1 MEMAAERFMRVYSDL
16 PLKLRK
22 EIVMVIDE
30 EPITWN
36 AAYIEV
42 KNNTEKGKRIL
53 EKLVSL
59 GII

>member
-1 MEMAAERFMRVYSDL
+1 MQMVAERFMRVYSDL

-53 EKLVSL
+53 EKLASL

>member
-1 MEMAAERFMRVYSDL
+1 MVAERFMRVYSDL

-42 KNNTEKGKRIL
+42 KNGTEKGKRVL
-53 EKLVSL
+53 EKMVNL

>member
-1 MEMAAERFMRVYSDL
+1 MVAERFMRVYSDL

-42 KNNTEKGKRIL
+42 KNGTEKGKKIL
-53 EKLVSL
+53 EKLASL

>member
-1 MEMAAERFMRVYSDL
+1 MQMAAERFMRVYSDL

-30 EPITWN
+30 EPVTWN

-53 EKLVSL
+53 EKLASL

>member
-1 MEMAAERFMRVYSDL
+1 MQMAAERFMRVYSDL

-42 KNNTEKGKRIL
+42 KNNTEKGKKIL
-53 EKLVSL
+53 EKLASL

>member
-1 MEMAAERFMRVYSDL
+1 MQMVAERFMRVYADL

-53 EKLVSL
+53 EKLASL